1 MARIDPEFK
10 HEIVKYGA
18 GNFKACYNCG
28 QCTAVCNLTEESAN
42 FPRKFIRLGLLGLKD
57 DIINSKDLWMC
68 YGCGDCSETCPREA
82 DPAAYMA
89 ALRRYAIARYDF
101 TGLTRWLFTSNPFA
115 ILLTLFLAV
124 LLGFF
129 LLTIKPESDIS
140 RWIFQTISYEVIHDL
155 GVIIFIIA
163 GITALAGIGR
173 MLLRLNKV
181 SNESNHGKKQP
192 VLQSVTRL
200 ITEFGTM
207 HRHQVCDREEDSVW
221 NNKPGYLKPWFVHYS
236 IMWGFIGLLIATT
249 LDFLFKDPVTTTWWP
264 SRILGTISG
273 LFLMYGATLS
283 IFYRIKKASRFY
295 AQTRMADWMFLIF
308 LWIGGFTGFWLEVAV
323 YTGGNHL
330 LNHIVFLIH
339 TIISM
344 ELVILFAFSK
354 FVHAVYRPLALYFQY
369 YRYGSI
375 V

>member
-181 SNESNHGKKQP
+181 SNESTHGKKQP
-192 VLQSVTRL
+192 V
-200 ITEFGTM
+200 
-207 HRHQVCDREEDSVW
+207 
-221 NNKPGYLKPWFVHYS
+221 
-236 IMWGFIGLLIATT
+236 
-249 LDFLFKDPVTTTWWP
+249 
-264 SRILGTISG
+264 
-273 LFLMYGATLS
+273 
-283 IFYRIKKASRFY
+283 YRIRY
-295 AQTRMADWMFLIF
+295 
-308 LWIGGFTGFWLEVAV
+308 
-323 YTGGNHL
+323 
-330 LNHIVFLIH
+330 
-339 TIISM
+339 
-344 ELVILFAFSK
+344 
-354 FVHAVYRPLALYFQY
+354 HAPAP
-369 YRYGSI
+369 GM
-375 V
+375 